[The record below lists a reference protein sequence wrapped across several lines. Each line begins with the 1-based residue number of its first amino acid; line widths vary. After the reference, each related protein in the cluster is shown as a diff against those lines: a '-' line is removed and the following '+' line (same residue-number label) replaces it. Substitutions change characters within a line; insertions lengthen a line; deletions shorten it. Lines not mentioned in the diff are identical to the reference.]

1 MRESHD
7 STSISGR
14 CLPAKRN
21 RLMLEDV
28 PSYDDLVMLRRRF
41 GQTLL
46 MMYPADEQGDIS
58 KLIYLRAPLPKG
70 VVSGI
75 FKSSP
80 SSYFLVR
87 RGHDGFVS
95 ATGMFRAT
103 FPYAEA
109 SEDEAERKYIKS
121 LAATSPEEMM
131 RNVWI
136 PPEHALTLAEEYG
149 ITLWIRALLDPADVG
164 VSELAKAVATPPR
177 GQPQEA

>member
-14 CLPAKRN
+14 RLPAKRN
-21 RLMLEDV
+21 PLMLEDV

-46 MMYPADEQGDIS
+46 MMYPADEQDDLS
-58 KLIYLRAPLPKG
+58 KLIYLRAPLPEG
-70 VVSGI
+70 VVFGI

-80 SSYFLVR
+80 SSYFLAR

-121 LAATSPEEMM
+121 LATTSPEEMM
-131 RNVWI
+131 GNVWI

-149 ITLWIRALLDPADVG
+149 ITLWIRALLDPADVR

-177 GQPQEA
+177 GHPQGA